1 MIGTTA
7 ARNGTRAALLGA
19 LLLSL
24 LSGCESDMTGV
35 ISKDVAAFRRI
46 EQSKNPVPADV
57 LAQARAVAIFSS
69 TQAGVILGGKGGVGV
84 FMKRL
89 DDGFSPPLAI
99 DLIEGSVGLQIG
111 AQNEDSVYIFKT
123 DAAVERFLTN
133 GRYAVAQ
140 AAGSFG
146 QGSGSTHPVDVSRND
161 VVVYT
166 DAQGVYGGLVVGGSG
181 FKIDEALNRKT
192 YGQDVTT
199 DMIVNGEVT
208 PPPGTLVL
216 WKLIKTEESGDALH
230 ATGSDD

>member
-1 MIGTTA
+1 MIGSTA
-7 ARNGTRAALLGA
+7 AKSATRIAFFGILASGLLA
-19 LLLSL
+19 S
-24 LSGCESDMTGV
+24 CESDMTGV
-35 ISKDVAAFRRI
+35 ISKDVGAFRRI
-46 EQSKNPVPADV
+46 EKSKNPVPAEV
-57 LAQARAVAIFSS
+57 LAQAKAVAIFSS
-69 TQAGVILGGKGGVGV
+69 TQAGIVLGGKGGVGV

-89 DDGFSPPLAI
+89 GDGFSPPLAI

-123 DAAVERFLTN
+123 DASVERFLTK

-146 QGSGSTHPVDVSRND
+146 EGSGSTDPVDVSKSD

-181 FKIDEALNRKT
+181 FKIDEELNRKT
-192 YGQDVTT
+192 YGESVTT
-199 DMIVNGEVT
+199 DMIVNGKVK

-216 WKLIKTEESGDALH
+216 WKLIKTDESVETYH
-230 ATGSDD
+230 AIGAEN

>member
-1 MIGTTA
+1 MFAITA
-7 ARNGTRAALLGA
+7 IRNGIHASLLGA
-19 LLLSL
+19 LTLGLLG
-24 LSGCESDMTGV
+24 GCESDMTGV
-35 ISKDVAAFRRI
+35 ISKDVSAFRRI
-46 EQSKNPVPADV
+46 EKSKNPIPADV
-57 LAQARAVAIFSS
+57 LAKAKAVAIFSS
-69 TQAGVILGGKGGVGV
+69 TQAGIVVGGKGGVGV

-99 DLIEGSVGLQIG
+99 DLVEGSVGLQIG

-123 DAAVERFLTN
+123 DAAVDRFLTN

-146 QGSGSTHPVDVSRND
+146 EGSGSTDPVDVSSAD

-181 FKIDEALNRKT
+181 FKIDEELNRKT
-192 YGQDVTT
+192 YGKDVTT
-199 DMIVNGEVT
+199 DMIVSGKVP

-216 WKLIKTEESGDALH
+216 WKLIKADESGTALH
-230 ATGSDD
+230 ATGAED